1 MSKYYAI
8 AIAIVGWPLLAATAS
23 AQVTIN
29 YPIPPATK
37 LEALET
43 NTGTVI
49 VKGAP
54 LTGSLATGDGTVAVL
69 CKLDT
74 DTSAGRKESG
84 IRIDIELKGL
94 REEKLVIDYD
104 ELDSL
109 LKAIDSLSKVDWTVT
124 PLSSFNAVYT
134 TKSGFRIAATG
145 LRRSGVIEY
154 SIAASEPAKR
164 MMFTQAQLAQFS
176 ALIAQAK
183 KTLDSIGTQ

>member
-1 MSKYYAI
+1 MTKYNAI
-8 AIAIVGWPLLAATAS
+8 LIAIVGLPLLAATSS
-23 AQVTIN
+23 AQVTNICC
-29 YPIPPATK
+29 PVLPATR

-43 NTGTVI
+43 NTGIVI
-49 VKGAP
+49 VKGVT
-54 LTGSLATGDGTVAVL
+54 LTGSLSASDGTVAVA
-69 CKLDT
+69 CKMNT
-74 DTSAGRKESG
+74 DAAGRRESG
-84 IRIDIELKGL
+84 IRIDISLSGL
-94 REEKLVIDYD
+94 NEEKLVIDYD
-104 ELDSL
+104 ELDSML
-109 LKAIDSLSKVDWTVT
+109 RAIDTLSRVDWTVT

-176 ALIAQAK
+176 ALITQAK